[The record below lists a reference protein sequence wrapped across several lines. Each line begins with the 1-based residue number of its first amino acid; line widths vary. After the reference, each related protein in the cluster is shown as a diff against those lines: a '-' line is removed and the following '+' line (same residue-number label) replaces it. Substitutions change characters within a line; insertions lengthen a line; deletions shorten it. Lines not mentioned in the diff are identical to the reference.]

1 MRLGPLSQN
10 EKLSPNVTGKK
21 NKKTYFE
28 TRFNEVGN
36 DSKKNMECFI

>member
-21 NKKTYFE
+21 KYFE
-28 TRFNEVGN
+28 TRLNEVGN

>member
-1 MRLGPLSQN
+1 MQLGPLSQN

-21 NKKTYFE
+21 KKTYFE

-36 DSKKNMECFI
+36 DSEKKECFI